1 MSNETPPE
9 SAHPQPALPPRAAAP
24 APEPQPGQPGP
35 GYGPQGYHAYYGL
48 HPNPYYQY
56 GYDGEQPSIGQRT
69 LRDYIMIVRE
79 RVWYLV
85 LAIFIFTTGAL
96 LYTSSIEPEYK
107 ATARFQVYRSRA
119 NVTGN
124 IGGTNTDEKDRL
136 LDDRDFNTKLA
147 SMRSTAIIQRVAKR
161 LTQEQRNE
169 ALAPYQKGNIFSG
182 PLSPEEV
189 IGKCRNIQ
197 PERQSFMAVVEY
209 THPNKDLAK
218 KMAEYFVEEIQRA
231 TDEETSQIVDPLVER
246 LKIQNDQIQN
256 EIQDLKKRRTN
267 FIEREKLLTLTRDMS
282 TGQSELSQL
291 SAARESD
298 KRAFEEIRANRDQL
312 LAAKAA
318 GQSTAS
324 IPFIAKDER
333 VLGMSQEIAR
343 LEISL
348 SAALKVYTDEHP
360 KVIQIRSQI
369 AQARIELAKAATE
382 AEAKLESTFKTAA
395 VNFENSVKRFEA
407 KESEITSQGK
417 ARSELD
423 SLDKE
428 ISGKEAMFDRM
439 NTNYEFEKAKQSGL
453 ASNPIRLVDP
463 ASVADRPVNKNAYLA
478 LALGVF
484 SGSAI
489 GLAIVFLLASLD
501 DRVKSAA
508 DIEQFVGIPLMGVI
522 PKITKLDN
530 FKRARTVA
538 TNADRATTEAF
549 HAIYSAL
556 KIHDQARKARAM
568 LVTSTT
574 PSEGKSFF
582 TTNLAMT
589 YAMHGEK
596 VIVVDADL
604 RLPNVG
610 KSLQLQGDAGIT
622 QYQAG
627 MIDLDE
633 AIRRDIVPNMDVL
646 PVGTSCKNPTQVL
659 NSKKFAAM
667 IEELKGRY
675 DRVFIDS
682 PPVGAVS
689 DALNL
694 MPQVDGALYV
704 VKFNTVKRKSIK
716 GNLRRLKESKVP
728 VFGAVLNQIGLH
740 VANYYTSTYDKAY
753 NKYYHDTDP
762 NAVEVKVS

>member
-1 MSNETPPE
+1 MSQESPLNETPTP
-9 SAHPQPALPPRAAAP
+9 AP
-24 APEPQPGQPGP
+24 APAPAPMPAPHAEPPHP
-35 GYGPQGYHAYYGL
+35 GYAPQGYGNYYDL
-48 HPNPYYQY
+48 PNNPYYQF
-56 GYDGEQPSIGQRT
+56 GYEGEQPSIGQRT
-69 LRDYIMIVRE
+69 LRDYLMIVRE

-85 LAIFIFTTGAL
+85 LAVFIFTTGAL
-96 LYTSSIEPEYK
+96 LYTGSVEPEYK
-107 ATARFQVYRSRA
+107 AQARFQVYRSRA
-119 NVTGN
+119 NVTGG
-124 IGGTNTDEKDRL
+124 IGSTNTDDKDRL

-147 SMRSTAIIQRVAKR
+147 SMRSTAIIQRVARR

-182 PLSPEEV
+182 PMNTEEV

-209 THPNKDLAK
+209 THPNKELAK
-218 KMAEYFVEEIQRA
+218 IMPGYFVEEIQRA

-246 LKIQNDQIQN
+246 LKIQNDQILV
-256 EIQDLKKRRTN
+256 EIQDLQRKKTEL
-267 FIEREKLLTLTRDMS
+267 IEREKILTLTSSMP
-282 TGQSELSQL
+282 TAAAELSQL
-291 SAARESD
+291 ASAKESD
-298 KRAFEEIRANRDQL
+298 KRAYEEIKANRDQL
-312 LAAKAA
+312 LAFKAA
-318 GQSTAS
+318 GQSPAAL
-324 IPFIAKDER
+324 PFIARDER
-333 VLGMSQEIAR
+333 VMGMNQELSKLEIA
-343 LEISL
+343 L
-348 SAALKVYTDEHP
+348 SSALKSYTDEHP
-360 KVIQIRSQI
+360 KVVQIRSQI
-369 AQARIELAKAATE
+369 AQARVELAKASAE
-382 AEAKLESTFKTAA
+382 AEAKLDATFKTAA

-407 KESEITSQGK
+407 KESDITAQRK
-417 ARSELD
+417 AVTAYESLEKDIRNKEELY
-423 SLDKE
+423 S
-428 ISGKEAMFDRM
+428 RM
-439 NTNYEFEKAKQSGL
+439 NNNYELERAKQGGL
-453 ASNPIRLVDP
+453 NSNPIRLVDP
-463 ASVADRPVNKNAYLA
+463 ASVSDRPVNKNAYLA
-478 LALGVF
+478 LALGLFGGGAV
-484 SGSAI
+484 
-489 GLAIVFLLASLD
+489 GLGIVFLLASLD

-508 DIEQFVGIPLMGVI
+508 DIEQFVGLPLMGVI

-538 TNADRATTEAF
+538 NNADRATTEAF

-568 LVTSTT
+568 LITSTT

-610 KSLQLQGDAGIT
+610 KSLQLQGDSGIT
-622 QYQAG
+622 KYQAG

-646 PVGTSCKNPTQVL
+646 PVGASCKNPTQVL

-740 VANYYTSTYDKAY
+740 VANYYTATYDKAY